1 MPATHT
7 ACGTLVLDYILHPH
21 PRKNP
26 CFGSILASLVSG
38 FNHNLLLQIPPRI
51 SLKIGHFL
59 HIFILLSLNLLLIL
73 SNSFACPLIMSKIY
87 IFIYFKKNKRGI
99 EYYFKTRRL
108 PIKKIIIRV
117 SPKNI
122 SLIFN
127 PLTFFSV
134 LFQDKLFFIMCQH
147 FLYFLF

>member
-26 CFGSILASLVSG
+26 CFGSMLASLVSG
-38 FNHNLLLQIPPRI
+38 FNHNLLLQIPPRTF
-51 SLKIGHFL
+51 LKIGHFL

-87 IFIYFKKNKRGI
+87 IFIYFKKIKEELNIILKLGD
-99 EYYFKTRRL
+99 FRL
-108 PIKKIIIRV
+108 KKIIIRV

-127 PLTFFSV
+127 PLAFFPI
-134 LFQDKLFFIMCQH
+134 LFQDKLFFIMSQH
-147 FLYFLF
+147 FFYFLF

>member
-7 ACGTLVLDYILHPH
+7 ACGTLVLDYILQLH

-26 CFGSILASLVSG
+26 YFGSVLTSLVSG
-38 FNHNLLLQIPPRI
+38 FNHNLLLQIPPRTF
-51 SLKIGHFL
+51 LKIGHFL

-87 IFIYFKKNKRGI
+87 IFIYFKKIKEELNIILKLGD
-99 EYYFKTRRL
+99 FRL
-108 PIKKIIIRV
+108 KIIIRV

-127 PLTFFSV
+127 PLAFFSV
-134 LFQDKLFFIMCQH
+134 LF
-147 FLYFLF
+147 